1 MKQKQYI
8 QEHLQDQSDFE
19 ITEAIKHKGTEYLF
33 HPIFINL
40 IKELSQPYFDY
51 DIDEMKIALTRIN
64 EELKNIESTLKE
76 LNKLIQLYNIVKSDN
91 PINKTE
97 ISKLEKHN
105 QFLTSLF
112 NKFYSKNIEII
123 QNNIREMREQYKDL
137 KIILKQLK
145 RDLKISV
152 YEFSLDNQ
160 SNNG

>member
-1 MKQKQYI
+1 M
-8 QEHLQDQSDFE
+8 
-19 ITEAIKHKGTEYLF
+19 
-33 HPIFINL
+33 
-40 IKELSQPYFDY
+40 
-51 DIDEMKIALTRIN
+51 
-64 EELKNIESTLKE
+64 
-76 LNKLIQLYNIVKSDN
+76 VKSDN

-145 RDLKISV
+145 RDLKVSI
-152 YEFSLDNQ
+152 YEFNLDNIGTTEATAPEHQ
-160 SNNG
+160 SFLDERRLQEVISDMIYSGAEPIIYAGQDPFFNNG